1 MDGWMDVRVDEFEEG
16 RWSVSFCPSP
26 PFEYKRFREAK
37 RGGEGEEAKRREEG
51 KGKGRKEGR
60 VKDCLNKDHQQNQD
74 FSSF

>member
-37 RGGEGEEAKRREEG
+37 RGERGKKQRE
-51 KGKGRKEGR
+51 GRKEKEKEGR
-60 VKDCLNKDHQQNQD
+60 KEESKIV
-74 FSSF
+74 